1 VPRPRIAVAFPQLF
15 LGLLSLAIAG
25 VWIGHIFAAT
35 IHDARHTHDTIV
47 ITGSARKP
55 ISSNLVQWSL
65 SVEGTAST
73 PIAAAQRLQRESA
86 AVVAFLRGAGISA
99 QAILPQVVQ
108 SEVVVSPINKLD
120 QVLIKKLG
128 PARAAVALRA
138 TRTTY
143 HVSQGFQVSTRRIDV
158 VVAAASGVGKLLE
171 RGIQVSAEPL
181 AYISTNLE
189 QAKLEALEAA
199 TAEARRRAEIL
210 VNGLGGKL
218 GPMRASSLGVYQI
231 TPRNSTEVSDYG
243 VNDTSSRLKDV
254 TAVVSATFAVE
265 R

>member
-1 VPRPRIAVAFPQLF
+1 VRDSRYAVPELF
-15 LGLLSLAIAG
+15 LGLLSLAIAA

-35 IHDARHTHDTIV
+35 IHDARHTNDTIV

-55 ISSNLVQWSL
+55 IASNLVQWSL
-65 SVEGTAST
+65 SVDAGA
-73 PIAAAQRLQRESA
+73 PKPAVAAKRLRQEA
-86 AVVAFLRGAGISA
+86 TAVVAFLRGAGIRSSE
-99 QAILPQVVQ
+99 ILPHVV
-108 SEVVVSPINKLD
+108 ETDVVVTPITKH
-120 QVLIKKLG
+120 K
-128 PARAAVALRA
+128 

-143 HVSQGFQVSTRRIDV
+143 HASQRLEVSTGQLDV
-158 VVAAASGVGKLLE
+158 VQAAATRLGDLLE

-181 AYISTNLE
+181 AFISTDLE
-189 QAKLEALEAA
+189 QAKLDALTAA

-210 VNGLGGKL
+210 VKGLGGKL

-231 TPRNSTEVSDYG
+231 TPRNSTDVSDYG
-243 VNDTSSRLKDV
+243 INDTSSRLKDV